1 MKKELTKEIRI
12 VQNLTDDKV
21 QLTKEGKKDYET
33 RLHVLVEEARPQVAE
48 ELKEARAQGDLS
60 ENADYDAA
68 KNKQAEIEAEI
79 AEIEDILSRVELISE
94 RKTKAVRIGTH
105 LEYSR
110 DGKKQE
116 VFIVGP
122 VESDPNGETP
132 KIGADT
138 PFAKAVIGKEEG
150 ETVKVAAS
158 KPYEIK
164 IVKIK

>member
-12 VQNLTDDKV
+12 AQNLTGDKV
-21 QLTKEGKKDYET
+21 QLTKEGIKQYEE
-33 RLHVLVEEARPQVAE
+33 RLKFLVEEARAEVAE

-79 AEIEDILSRVELISE
+79 AEIEDILSRAEVISE

-105 LEYSR
+105 LEYIR
-110 DGKKQE
+110 DGKKAE
-116 VFIVGP
+116 IMIVGP
-122 VESDPNGETP
+122 VEADPNADIP

-138 PFAKAVIGKEEG
+138 PFAKAIIGKEEG
-150 ETVKVAAS
+150 NVVKVAGART
-158 KPYEIK
+158 YE
-164 IVKIK
+164 VKISKIK